1 MADFAE
7 LEEADGVRLTWN
19 VWPSTRV
26 EAAKCVVPFAALYS
40 PVKPLGPNAPVVSY
54 DPVRCKGCGG
64 VLNPY
69 AAVDFQSRLWTCA
82 LCHSRNAFPAHY
94 AGISDQNLPAELFPT
109 ATTIEY
115 QTAPSAPISPPAY
128 VFVLDAACPGDE
140 LAAARRALG
149 AALDALPDYSRVG
162 LVTFGT
168 HVQVHELGFSELA
181 KSYVFQGGRE
191 YTPAAIASQLGL
203 GGGPPPGMRGPG
215 GAPAAGAAAPEA
227 SRSGGARFIVPLSE
241 CEFTLNNALDELS
254 RDAFAPAPDC
264 RPARCTG
271 TALVVAAALAAAA
284 LPPGTCAAR
293 VLLLVG
299 GPSTDGAGA
308 VVGRPL
314 AEPIRSHK
322 DLAKDA
328 APHFTKACKH
338 YAALAASLA
347 GAGHALDVYA
357 CSLDQV
363 GIAEMKPAVER
374 TGGLLVQA
382 DTFANPVFR
391 ESLKRALGGGSG
403 DAAAGA
409 STSNGDAALAPPEP
423 LGVASNGILEVV
435 ASRDV
440 RVAGLLGPASP
451 CPPPPGGRKNP
462 ALAESSVGLGGT
474 TAWKLPGLDARSTV
488 AVYFEA
494 GGAAASGAASNG
506 IQGGPGGPGAA
517 GPQLYIQFVT
527 RYLHATGAPRTRV
540 TTLTRR
546 WVDGAADG
554 GALVAGFDQEAAAV
568 AVARL
573 ATFKMETEEDFDATR
588 WLDRTLIR
596 LCARF
601 GEYRRDDPASF
612 GLQPGLAFF
621 PQFMFN
627 LRRSPFVQVFGASP
641 DETAAARLA
650 LCRERVADAMVMI
663 QPTLLAY
670 SLNKDPSQPEPVLLD
685 VASIAPDRI
694 LLLDAFFYVVV
705 FHGVSFGVEKFFFF
719 FFFFFGKSEEEEKSS
734 LFSPPL

>member
-19 VWPSTRV
+19 VWPSTRI

-40 PVKPLGPNAPVVSY
+40 PVKPLGPNAPVVAY

-82 LCHSRNAFPAHY
+82 LCHARNAFPAHY

-115 QTAPSAPISPPAY
+115 QTAPSAPVSPPAY
-128 VFVLDAACPGDE
+128 VFVLDAACAGDE

-181 KSYVFQGGRE
+181 KSYVFQGARE
-191 YTPAAIASQLGL
+191 YSPSAVASQLGL
-203 GGGPPPGMRGPG
+203 GGGPPPGMTRGGPG
-215 GAPAAGAAAPEA
+215 AAPEA
-227 SRSGGARFIVPLSE
+227 ASQHRSGGARFIVPLSE

-271 TALVVAAALAAAA
+271 TALTVAAALAAAA
-284 LPPGTCAAR
+284 LPPGSCAAR
-293 VLLLVG
+293 ILLLVG

-328 APHFTKACKH
+328 APHFPAACKH

-347 GAGHALDVYA
+347 AAGHALDVYA

-363 GIAEMKPAVER
+363 GLAEMKPAVER

-391 ESLKRALGGGSG
+391 ESLKRALGGGGG

-409 STSNGDAALAPPEP
+409 ASTSGGGAELAPPEP

-451 CPPPPGGRKNP
+451 LPPPPGGRKNP

-494 GGAAASGAASNG
+494 GSAAAANGAA
-506 IQGGPGGPGAA
+506 GGPGGPGAA

-596 LCARF
+596 LCSRF

-621 PQFMFN
+621 PQFLFN

-670 SLNKDPSQPEPVLLD
+670 SLTEGPSRPEPVLLD

-705 FHGVSFGVEKFFFF
+705 FHGVRRGFFFP
-719 FFFFFGKSEEEEKSS
+719 
-734 LFSPPL
+734 LLPP